1 MLFKR
6 MLRQALVIS
15 VGLSVSVGACADS
28 LATYSDALK
37 STGHFLSTL
46 KQGHPLLQ
54 LGGYWSTLGSEQH
67 IDILSL
73 IGDEF
78 TVTKR
83 GGSNG
88 LVGV

>member
-1 MLFKR
+1 MMLFKR
-6 MLRQALVIS
+6 MLPQALVMS

-54 LGGYWSTLGSEQH
+54 LGSDHLTATN
-67 IDILSL
+67 I
-73 IGDEF
+73 F
-78 TVTKR
+78 RRTT
-83 GGSNG
+83 
-88 LVGV
+88 